1 MGFPLEPVRF
11 CASRLLL
18 HFICFNP
25 LEALASNG
33 SVAVPSPHD
42 EYRCHTKNLL
52 TNLRRIVV
60 KVGSAVITTGDGLNA
75 DAIGRLAKQLAAL
88 SDRNI
93 DVVLV
98 SSGAV
103 AAGRQR
109 IRERTKS
116 KNGKNYETMA
126 ARQAASAIGQSHL
139 MHDYDE
145 AFAAY
150 GKVTAQ
156 VLLTRSGLKL
166 RERFLN
172 ARTTMERLLKW
183 GVIPIVNE
191 NDTVSTRE
199 LEFGDNDTLGA
210 MCLGLTGADLF
221 VNLTS
226 ADGVF
231 DRNPDTHPDARAIPV
246 IDNIDALDLESM
258 CDGKTS
264 VGTGGMYSKLRAAR
278 RAAQLGAPTLIV
290 SGTGQFDILKALEG
304 DDHGTLIL
312 PKKETVSS
320 KKFWLAYHD
329 DPSGSILVDKGAANA
344 LLTKG
349 TSLLPIGISGVDGCF
364 ERGALVFIKAPDG
377 SELGVGLTSFSSNEL
392 ERIKGK
398 RTSELADILGPTTF
412 DEAVHRDNMLLDAA
426 I

>member
-1 MGFPLEPVRF
+1 MTKSRITRDTLLDNVR
-11 CASRLLL
+11 R
-18 HFICFNP
+18 
-25 LEALASNG
+25 
-33 SVAVPSPHD
+33 V
-42 EYRCHTKNLL
+42 
-52 TNLRRIVV
+52 VV
-60 KVGSAVITTGDGLNA
+60 KVGSAVLATRDGLNGA
-75 DAIGRLAKQLAAL
+75 AINRLADQLAAL
-88 SDRNI
+88 SDRGL

-109 IRERTKS
+109 IFERTRK
-116 KNGKNYETMA
+116 KHRNGKDMVS
-126 ARQAASAIGQSHL
+126 RQAASAVGQGRL

-145 AFAAY
+145 AFARH

-166 RERFLN
+166 RDRFLN
-172 ARTTMERLLKW
+172 ARNTLERLLEW
-183 GVIPIVNE
+183 GVIPIINE

-199 LEFGDNDTLGA
+199 LEFGDNDTLAA
-210 MCLGLTGADLF
+210 MCLGLVGADLF

-231 DRNPDTHPDARAIPV
+231 DRNPDGNPDAKPIPL
-246 IDNIDALDLESM
+246 IEDIAAMDIEAM
-258 CDGKTS
+258 CDGKTN

-278 RAAQLGAPTLIV
+278 RAAQLGVPTLIV
-290 SGTGQFDILKALEG
+290 TGKGEFDIPAVVDG
-304 DDHGTLIL
+304 GPGGTLVL
-312 PKKETVSS
+312 PDERVVSS

-329 DPSGSILVDKGAANA
+329 DPSGAILVDGGAANA

-349 TSLLPIGISGVDGCF
+349 TSLLPIGITGVEGCF
-364 ERGALVFIKAPDG
+364 ERGALIFIKTADG
-377 SELGVGLTSFSSNEL
+377 DELGVGQTNYSADEL
-392 ERIKGK
+392 CRIKGK
-398 RTSELADILGPTTF
+398 RTDELAAIIGPLVS

>member
-1 MGFPLEPVRF
+1 MMNSDANRK
-11 CASRLLL
+11 SLLKD
-18 HFICFNP
+18 I
-25 LEALASNG
+25 
-33 SVAVPSPHD
+33 
-42 EYRCHTKNLL
+42 
-52 TNLRRIVV
+52 RRVVV
-60 KVGSAVITTGDGLNA
+60 KVGSAVLTTGDGLNPN
-75 DAIGRLAKQLAAL
+75 AIARLAEQLSTL
-88 SDRNI
+88 SDQGM

-109 IRERTKS
+109 ISERTK
-116 KNGKNYETMA
+116 KNGKNYKDMTS
-126 ARQAASAIGQSHL
+126 RQAASAVGQGRL

-145 AFAAY
+145 AFAKH

-156 VLLTRSGLKL
+156 VLLTRSGLKI

-172 ARTTMERLLKW
+172 ARNTMERLLEW

-191 NDTVSTRE
+191 NDTVSTQE

-231 DRNPDTHPDARAIPV
+231 DKNPDTNSDAKSIPT
-246 IDNIDALDLESM
+246 IDNIGALDIETM
-258 CDGKTS
+258 CDGKTT

-278 RAAQLGAPTLIV
+278 RAAQLGVPTLIV
-290 SGTGQFDILKALEG
+290 SGTGEFDIVQALGGEER
-304 DDHGTLIL
+304 GTLVL
-312 PKKETVSS
+312 PEKRTISN

-329 DPSGSILVDKGAANA
+329 DPSGSILVDKGAAKA
-344 LLTKG
+344 LLSQGK
-349 TSLLPIGISGVDGCF
+349 SLLPIGISEVDGCF
-364 ERGALVFIKAPDG
+364 ERGALVFIKTLEGD
-377 SELGVGLTSFSSNEL
+377 ELGVGLSNFSSNEL
-392 ERIKGK
+392 TRIKGK
-398 RTSELADILGPTTF
+398 RTDELDAILGPVTF

>member
-1 MGFPLEPVRF
+1 MTKTDVNRSTLLNDVR
-11 CASRLLL
+11 R
-18 HFICFNP
+18 
-25 LEALASNG
+25 
-33 SVAVPSPHD
+33 V
-42 EYRCHTKNLL
+42 
-52 TNLRRIVV
+52 VV
-60 KVGSAVITTGDGLNA
+60 KVGSAVLATEDGLNPA
-75 DAIGRLAKQLAAL
+75 AIERLATQLSAL
-88 SDRNI
+88 SDRGL

-109 IRERTKS
+109 ICERTK
-116 KNGKNYETMA
+116 KCQKNYNDMSS
-126 ARQAASAIGQSHL
+126 RQAASAIGQGRL

-145 AFAAY
+145 AFAQH

-156 VLLTRSGLKL
+156 VLLTRGGLKI

-172 ARTTMERLLKW
+172 ARNTMERLLEW

-191 NDTVSTRE
+191 NDTVSTQE

-210 MCLGLTGADLF
+210 MCLGLTGANLF

-231 DRNPDTHPDARAIPV
+231 DKNPENHPDAKSIP
-246 IDNIDALDLESM
+246 IIENICALDIESM
-258 CDGKTS
+258 CDGKTN

-278 RAAQLGAPTLIV
+278 RAAQLGVPTLIV
-290 SGTGQFDILKALEG
+290 SGKGEFDIIAALEG
-304 DDHGTLIL
+304 EECGTLVL
-312 PKKETVSS
+312 PAGRTVSS

-329 DPSGSILVDKGAANA
+329 DPSGAILVDKGAAGA
-344 LLTKG
+344 LQTKG
-349 TSLLPIGISGVDGCF
+349 KSLLPIGISAVDGCF
-364 ERGALVFIKAPDG
+364 ERGALVFIKSLNG
-377 SELGVGLTSFSSNEL
+377 EELGVGLSNFSSNEL

-398 RTSELADILGPTTF
+398 RTTDLADIIGPTSF

>member
-1 MGFPLEPVRF
+1 MTTQNRQE
-11 CASRLLL
+11 LL
-18 HFICFNP
+18 
-25 LEALASNG
+25 
-33 SVAVPSPHD
+33 
-42 EYRCHTKNLL
+42 KNVQ
-52 TNLRRIVV
+52 RVVV
-60 KVGSAVITTGDGLNA
+60 KVGSAVLTTGDGLNP
-75 DAIGRLAKQLAAL
+75 DAIERLATQLSAL
-88 SDRNI
+88 RDRDI

-109 IRERTKS
+109 ICERTKQCR
-116 KNGKNYETMA
+116 KEYNDMA
-126 ARQAASAIGQSHL
+126 SRQAASAIGQGRL

-145 AFAAY
+145 AFAKH

-156 VLLTRSGLKL
+156 VLLTRSGLKQ

-172 ARTTMERLLKW
+172 ARNTMLRLLEW
-183 GVIPIVNE
+183 GAIPIVNE

-210 MCLGLTGADLF
+210 MCLGLTGAGLF

-231 DRNPDTHPDARAIPV
+231 DKNPENHSDAKSIPV
-246 IDNIDALDLESM
+246 ISDIACLDIEAM
-258 CDGKTS
+258 CDGKTN

-278 RAAQLGAPTLIV
+278 RAAQLGVPTLIV
-290 SGTGQFDILKALEG
+290 SGTGEFDILAALDGEEV
-304 DDHGTLIL
+304 GTLVM
-312 PKKETVSS
+312 PEDKVVSS

-329 DPSGSILVDKGAANA
+329 NPSGSIIVDKGAAGA
-344 LLTKG
+344 LTSKG
-349 TSLLPIGISGVDGCF
+349 KSLLPIGISAVEGCF
-364 ERGALVFIKAPDG
+364 ERGALVFIKNLDG
-377 SELGVGLTSFSSNEL
+377 DELGVGQTQFSSTEL

-398 RTSELADILGPTTF
+398 RTSELEALVGPTSF
-412 DEAVHRDNMLLDAA
+412 NEAIHRDDMLLDAA

>member
-1 MGFPLEPVRF
+1 MTRTDIN
-11 CASRLLL
+11 R
-18 HFICFNP
+18 
-25 LEALASNG
+25 
-33 SVAVPSPHD
+33 D
-42 EYRCHTKNLL
+42 NLL
-52 TNLRRIVV
+52 KDVRRVVV
-60 KVGSAVITTGDGLNA
+60 KVGSAVLATKDGLNPA
-75 DAIGRLAKQLAAL
+75 AIDRLATQLSAL
-88 SDRNI
+88 SDRGI

-109 IRERTKS
+109 ICERMKQCR
-116 KNGKNYETMA
+116 KEYKDMA
-126 ARQAASAIGQSHL
+126 SRQAASAIGQGRL

-145 AFAAY
+145 AFANH
-150 GKVTAQ
+150 GKATAQ

-166 RERFLN
+166 RGRFLN
-172 ARTTMERLLKW
+172 ARNTMERLLEW
-183 GVIPIVNE
+183 GVIPIINE

-210 MCLGLTGADLF
+210 MCLGLIGADLF

-231 DRNPDTHPDARAIPV
+231 DKNPENHSDAKPIP
-246 IDNIDALDLESM
+246 IIENIACLDIEAM
-258 CDGKTS
+258 CDGKTN

-278 RAAQLGAPTLIV
+278 RAAQLGVPTLIV
-290 SGTGQFDILKALEG
+290 SGKGEFDLVAALEG
-304 DDHGTLIL
+304 ANGGSLVL
-312 PKKETVSS
+312 PECKTVSS

-329 DPSGSILVDKGAANA
+329 DPSGSIFVDKGAANA
-344 LLTKG
+344 LLTQGK
-349 TSLLPIGISGVDGCF
+349 SLLPIGISAVDGCF
-364 ERGALVFIKAPDG
+364 ERGVLVFIKTMDG
-377 SELGVGLTSFSSNEL
+377 DELGVGLTNFSSNEL

-398 RTSELADILGPTTF
+398 RTSELADIIGPTSF

>member
-1 MGFPLEPVRF
+1 MTKYRI
-11 CASRLLL
+11 SR
-18 HFICFNP
+18 
-25 LEALASNG
+25 
-33 SVAVPSPHD
+33 D
-42 EYRCHTKNLL
+42 NLL
-52 TNLRRIVV
+52 DNVRRVVV
-60 KVGSAVITTGDGLNA
+60 KVGSAVLTTGDGLNGA
-75 DAIGRLAKQLAAL
+75 AINRLADQLAAL
-88 SDRNI
+88 SAKGL

-103 AAGRQR
+103 AAGKQR
-109 IRERTKS
+109 IFERTRK
-116 KNGKNYETMA
+116 KQRNGKDMTS
-126 ARQAASAIGQSHL
+126 RQAASAVGQGRL

-145 AFAAY
+145 AFARH

-166 RERFLN
+166 RDRFLN
-172 ARTTMERLLKW
+172 ARNTMERLLEW

-210 MCLGLTGADLF
+210 MCLGLVGADLF

-231 DRNPDTHPDARAIPV
+231 DKNPDGNPDAKAIPV
-246 IDNIDALDLESM
+246 IEDIGALDLEAM
-258 CDGKTS
+258 CEGKTN

-278 RAAQLGAPTLIV
+278 RAAQLGVPTLIV
-290 SGTGQFDILKALEG
+290 SGKGEFDILKVLG
-304 DDHGTLIL
+304 GGPGGTLVL
-312 PKKETVSS
+312 PDDRVVSS

-329 DPSGSILVDKGAANA
+329 NPSGAILVDGGAANA

-349 TSLLPIGISGVDGCF
+349 TSLLPIGITGVDGCF
-364 ERGALVFIKAPDG
+364 DRGTLIFIKTADG
-377 SELGVGLTSFSSNEL
+377 DELGVGLTNYSSDEL
-392 ERIKGK
+392 CRIKGK
-398 RTSELADILGPTTF
+398 RTDELPGIIGPTVS

>member
-1 MGFPLEPVRF
+1 MTNSDVNRTTLLGNVR
-11 CASRLLL
+11 R
-18 HFICFNP
+18 
-25 LEALASNG
+25 
-33 SVAVPSPHD
+33 V
-42 EYRCHTKNLL
+42 
-52 TNLRRIVV
+52 VV
-60 KVGSAVITTGDGLNA
+60 KVGSAVLTTGDGLNGA
-75 DAIGRLAKQLAAL
+75 AIERLAAQLSAL
-88 SDRNI
+88 ADRDM

-109 IRERTKS
+109 ICERTKQCRRDYS
-116 KNGKNYETMA
+116 DMA
-126 ARQAASAIGQSHL
+126 ARQAASAVGQGRL

-145 AFAAY
+145 AFAKF

-156 VLLTRSGLKL
+156 VLLTRSGLKT

-172 ARTTMERLLKW
+172 ARNTLEKLLEW
-183 GVIPIVNE
+183 RVIPIINE

-231 DRNPDTHPDARAIPV
+231 DRNPDAHPDAKPIPV
-246 IDNIDALDLESM
+246 IENIAAMDIETL

-278 RAAQLGAPTLIV
+278 RAAQLGVPTLIV
-290 SGTGQFDILKALEG
+290 SGKGEFDLVAVLDG
-304 DDHGTLIL
+304 ADCGTLVL
-312 PKKETVSS
+312 PEDKAVSS

-329 DPSGSILVDKGAANA
+329 DPSGSILVDTGAAKA
-344 LLTKG
+344 LLDQGK
-349 TSLLPIGISGVDGCF
+349 SLLPIGIRAVDGCF
-364 ERGALVFIKAPDG
+364 ERGALVFIKTLEGD
-377 SELGVGLTSFSSNEL
+377 ELGVGLTNFSSGEL
-392 ERIKGK
+392 ERVKGK
-398 RTSELADILGPTTF
+398 RSGELAAIIGPASP

>member
-1 MGFPLEPVRF
+1 MLKDV
-11 CASRLLL
+11 
-18 HFICFNP
+18 
-25 LEALASNG
+25 
-33 SVAVPSPHD
+33 
-42 EYRCHTKNLL
+42 
-52 TNLRRIVV
+52 RRIVV
-60 KVGSAVITTGDGLNA
+60 KVGSAVLATEAGLNP
-75 DAIGRLAKQLAAL
+75 DAINRLVTQLSTL
-88 SDRNI
+88 SDRGL

-109 IRERTKS
+109 ICERTKQCR
-116 KNGKNYETMA
+116 KEYKDMA
-126 ARQAASAIGQSHL
+126 SRQAASAIGQGRL

-145 AFAAY
+145 AFAAH

-156 VLLTRSGLKL
+156 VLLTRSGLKT

-172 ARTTMERLLKW
+172 ARNTMERLLEW
-183 GVIPIVNE
+183 GAIPIINE

-231 DRNPDTHPDARAIPV
+231 DKNPENNPDAKSIPT
-246 IDNIDALDLESM
+246 IDNIAGLDIEAM
-258 CDGKTS
+258 CDGKTN

-278 RAAQLGAPTLIV
+278 RAAQLGVPTLIV
-290 SGTGQFDILKALEG
+290 SGKGEFDIIAALGGEER
-304 DDHGTLIL
+304 GTLVL
-312 PKKETVSS
+312 PEDKIVSS

-329 DPSGSILVDKGAANA
+329 DPSGAILVDTGAANA

-349 TSLLPIGISGVDGCF
+349 KSLLPIGISAIEGCF
-364 ERGALVFIKAPDG
+364 DRDALVFIKTVDG
-377 SELGVGLTSFSSNEL
+377 EDLGVGLTNFSSTEL
-392 ERIKGK
+392 ERIKGRK
-398 RTSELADILGPTTF
+398 TTELAAIIGPTRS